1 MKKTNDIDTTKNT
14 PPEKQVSRRT
24 FIKKA
29 VYVAPTLI
37 ALGSLTRPTDAEAAF
52 GRPPSG
58 PAW

>member
-1 MKKTNDIDTTKNT
+1 MKKNDIHITKNT
-14 PPEKQVSRRT
+14 PKEKQVSRRN

-37 ALGSLTRPTDAEAAF
+37 ALGSLTRPTDAEAGF

-58 PAW
+58 PTW